1 MGTVQDFESLRRSSL
16 SANLSDEQVQALTSI
31 AYCRRLADQEIL
43 IREGNI
49 DNCLHVIVEGALAVT
64 RDLGKGE
71 YTTIHV
77 LRTGDLA
84 GEMGF
89 ISGRPHT
96 ATLRSLGRTEICSVE
111 RDAFESLLIEHP
123 WLVYRVMQ
131 NIVKVSQ
138 DILRRMNAQHV
149 ELTKY
154 VSSSHALY

>member
-1 MGTVQDFESLRRSSL
+1 MSTGHDFTPLRHSSL
-16 SANLSDEQVQALTSI
+16 TASLTDEQVEALAHI
-31 AYCRRLADQEIL
+31 ACCRRLADQEIL

-49 DNCLHVIVEGALAVT
+49 DNSLHVITEGAIAVT
-64 RDLGKGE
+64 RDVGRGE

-77 LRTGDLA
+77 LRTGDMA

-89 ISGRPHT
+89 ISGQPHT

-131 NIVKVSQ
+131 NIVRVSQ

-154 VSSSHALY
+154 VSRSHALF

>member
-1 MGTVQDFESLRRSSL
+1 MIT
-16 SANLSDEQVQALTSI
+16 
-31 AYCRRLADQEIL
+31 
-43 IREGNI
+43 
-49 DNCLHVIVEGALAVT
+49 EGALAVT
-64 RDLGKGE
+64 RDMGKGE

-77 LRTGDLA
+77 LHTGDLA

-89 ISGRPHT
+89 ISGKPHT
-96 ATLRSLGRTEICSVE
+96 ATLRSLGRTQICTVE
-111 RDAFESLLIEHP
+111 REAFESLLIEHP

-131 NIVKVSQ
+131 TIVRVSQ

>member
-1 MGTVQDFESLRRSSL
+1 MNAEADFSYLRRSPL
-16 SANLSDEQVQALTSI
+16 TNGLTDDQVRMLAGIS
-31 AYCRRLADQEIL
+31 YCRRLDDQETL
-43 IREGNI
+43 ISEGNS
-49 DNCLHVIVEGALAVT
+49 DNSLHIVVEGGIAVT

-71 YTTIHV
+71 FTTIHV

-96 ATLRSLGRTEICSVE
+96 ATLRSIGKTQVCSVE
-111 RDAFESLLIEHP
+111 RDAFESLMSDDP

-131 NIVKVSQ
+131 NIVEVSQ
-138 DILRRMNAQHV
+138 DILRRMNAQYV

-154 VSSSHALY
+154 VHNSHAMF

>member
-1 MGTVQDFESLRRSSL
+1 VSTEQDFNSLRRSSL
-16 SANLSDEQVQALTSI
+16 SANLNDEQVMAMASI
-31 AYCRRLADQEIL
+31 AYCRRLADQEVL
-43 IREGNI
+43 ITEGHI
-49 DNCLHVIVEGALAVT
+49 DNSLHVITEGAIAVT
-64 RDLGKGE
+64 RDIGKGE

-89 ISGRPHT
+89 ISGQPHT
-96 ATLRSLGRTEICSVE
+96 ATLRSLGRTQVCSFE
-111 RDAFESLLIEHP
+111 RDAFESLLAEHP

-138 DILRRMNAQHV
+138 EILRRMNAQHV

-154 VSSSHALY
+154 VSRSHALY

>member
-1 MGTVQDFESLRRSSL
+1 MTAENDFTSLRSSSL
-16 SANLSDEQVQALTSI
+16 SSNLSDDQVEALTRI
-31 AYCRRLADQEIL
+31 ACCRRLADQEIL

-49 DNCLHVIVEGALAVT
+49 DNSLHVITEGALAVT
-64 RDLGKGE
+64 RDVGRGE

-89 ISGRPHT
+89 ISGQPHT
-96 ATLRSLGRTEICSVE
+96 ATLRSLGRTLVCSIE
-111 RDAFESLLIEHP
+111 RESFESLLPEYP

-131 NIVKVSQ
+131 NIVRVSQ

-154 VSSSHALY
+154 VSRSHALY

>member
-1 MGTVQDFESLRRSSL
+1 MSIEQDFEYLRRSSL
-16 SANLSDEQVQALTSI
+16 TASLSDEEVRALAGI
-31 AYCRRLADQEIL
+31 AYCRRLADQEVL
-43 IREGNI
+43 ITEGNV
-49 DNCLHVIVEGALAVT
+49 DNSLHVITEGAIAVT

-89 ISGRPHT
+89 ISGQPHT
-96 ATLRSLGRTEICSVE
+96 ATLRSLGRTQVCSFE
-111 RDAFESLLIEHP
+111 RDAFEQLLPDHP

-131 NIVKVSQ
+131 NIVKVGQ

-154 VSSSHALY
+154 VSRSHALY

>member
-1 MGTVQDFESLRRSSL
+1 MGLEQDFDSLRRSSL
-16 SANLSDEQVQALTSI
+16 TSSLSDEEVRALAGI
-31 AYCRRLADQEIL
+31 ACCQRLADQEAL
-43 IREGNI
+43 IHEGNV
-49 DNCLHVIVEGALAVT
+49 DNSLHVITEGAIAVT
-64 RDLGKGE
+64 RDLGKGD

-89 ISGRPHT
+89 ISGQPHT
-96 ATLRSLGRTEICSVE
+96 ATLRSLGRTQVCSFQ
-111 RDAFESLLIEHP
+111 RDAFEQLLPDHP

-131 NIVKVSQ
+131 NIVEVGQ

-154 VSSSHALY
+154 VSRSHALY

>member
-1 MGTVQDFESLRRSSL
+1 MNAEADFGYLRRSP
-16 SANLSDEQVQALTSI
+16 LTSGLTDAQVTALAGI
-31 AYCRRLADQEIL
+31 AYCRRLADQEVL
-43 IREGNI
+43 IDEGKI
-49 DNCLHVIVEGALAVT
+49 DNSLHIVAEGGIAVT
-64 RDLGKGE
+64 RDLGMGE

-96 ATLRSLGRTEICSVE
+96 ATLRSLGRTQVCSVE
-111 RDAFESLLIEHP
+111 REAFESLLPDDP

-131 NIVKVSQ
+131 NIVEVSQ
-138 DILRRMNAQHV
+138 DILRRMNAQYV

-154 VSSSHALY
+154 VHRSHAVY

>member
-16 SANLSDEQVQALTSI
+16 SANLSDEQVEALNGI

-43 IREGNI
+43 IQEGNI
-49 DNCLHVIVEGALAVT
+49 DNSLHVITEGAIAVT
-64 RDLGKGE
+64 RDMGKGE

-89 ISGRPHT
+89 ISGQPHT
-96 ATLRSLGRTEICSVE
+96 ATLRSLGRTQVCSFE
-111 RDAFESLLIEHP
+111 RESFESLLIEHP